1 MSFRPL
7 LLATALVAPLAIA
20 VPAQAAEIQISATAP
35 VIELNVT
42 ETVQARPDVATVSA
56 GVTTRAMTA
65 NEAARQNA
73 LKMDQVIKTL
83 RALRIAPEDIQTS
96 NFSVYPQ
103 FQYDN
108 STRTPAFVGYDVSNQ
123 VTVKLRD
130 VKNVGPAL
138 DALITVGANNFN
150 GPLFGVDD
158 DTAPRAA
165 ARKAAFA
172 TASARARELALL
184 AGYRDVKLLEVS
196 ENIQQNRGFFPGGN
210 EIVVTAS
217 ARSDVT
223 TPIQPGQVGIS
234 AQLVTKYE
242 MVR

>member
-1 MSFRPL
+1 MSIRSL
-7 LLATALVAPLAIA
+7 LLATALVAPLAA
-20 VPAQAAEIQISATAP
+20 VPAQAAEIQIAATAP

-42 ETVQARPDVATVSA
+42 ESVQAKPDIATIGA

-73 LKMDQVIKTL
+73 ARMDQVIK
-83 RALRIAPEDIQTS
+83 ALRNLKVAAEDIQTS

-103 FQYDN
+103 FQYSNDG
-108 STRTPAFVGYDVSNQ
+108 RAPAFVGYDVTNQ

-130 VKNVGPAL
+130 VKNIGPAL
-138 DALITVGANNFN
+138 DALIAVGANNFN
-150 GPLFGVDD
+150 GPAFGVDN
-158 DTAPRAA
+158 DTAPRTA

-172 TASARARELALL
+172 TANARARELAVL
-184 AGYRDVKLLEVS
+184 AGYRDVRLLEVS
-196 ENIQQNRGFFPGGN
+196 ETFQQSRGYFGGP
-210 EIVVTAS
+210 ETIVVTAAS
-217 ARSDVT
+217 ADSV

-234 AQLVTKYE
+234 AQLLTKYE

>member
-1 MSFRPL
+1 MSIRSF
-7 LLATALVAPLAIA
+7 LLATALVAPLAAIP
-20 VPAQAAEIQISATAP
+20 VQAAEIQITATAP

-42 ETVQARPDVATVSA
+42 ESVQAKPDIATVGA

-65 NEAARQNA
+65 NDAARQNA
-73 LKMDQVIKTL
+73 ARMDQVIK
-83 RALRIAPEDIQTS
+83 ALRNLKVAPEDIQTS

-103 FQYDN
+103 FQYNNDGKA
-108 STRTPAFVGYDVSNQ
+108 PIFIGYDVTNQ

-130 VKNVGPAL
+130 VKNIGPAL
-138 DALITVGANNFN
+138 DALIAVGANNFN
-150 GPLFGVDD
+150 GPAFGVDN
-158 DTAPRAA
+158 DTAPRAV

-172 TASARARELALL
+172 TANARAKELAAM

-196 ENIQQNRGFFPGGN
+196 ETFQQFRGYAGGAG
-210 EIVVTAS
+210 EAIAVTAS
-217 ARSDVT
+217 RADMV